1 MVKKI
6 IIDEEFSPGGRNT
19 NRNRRSRPYPEN
31 TEKYPRFQEEPFRKN
46 ARRPGATIVETKLF
60 TNRDELVAYVNEKG
74 QSEALIDI
82 YKIEDDLY
90 KLVIKR

>member
-6 IIDEEFSPGGRNT
+6 IIDKEFMSKEQNV

-31 TEKYPRFQEEPFRKN
+31 TEKYPRFQEEPFRRQPK
-46 ARRPGATIVETKLF
+46 RHGAVIVETKLF

-74 QSEALIDI
+74 KSDALIDI
-82 YKIEDDLY
+82 YKIEEELY

>member
-6 IIDEEFSPGGRNT
+6 IIDKEFFSEERNT

-31 TEKYPRFQEEPFRKN
+31 TEKYPRFQEEHFRKHV
-46 ARRPGATIVETKLF
+46 RRHGAVIVETKLF

-74 QSEALIDI
+74 QSDALIDI